1 MIQVLLESLPLVAV
15 ASSIL
20 VVTSQN
26 PVFAVLSLVVVFIAL
41 SAYMAILGLTFV
53 SLVYL
58 IIYVGAIAMLFLFVI
73 MLMDLKLVEL
83 SVINEAAEGGE
94 YPSALVIGLL
104 AVFAFKGLIPFPHY
118 PSVFDTLTLGLA
130 HATNSFQW
138 VTSFV
143 SFSQVETLGFL
154 LFTTYPLLLIM
165 TGLILLIAL
174 IGPILVAF
182 EGPTHPG
189 GPANSSTQSSLKIPP
204 KARSEN
210 WENLLSFLGLFFS
223 SPSLPIGALAK
234 ALPNS
239 EYSCPLSSTCWQLR
253 EPLFSLD

>member
-1 MIQVLLESLPLVAV
+1 MIKVLLESLPLVAV

-26 PVFAVLSLVVVFIAL
+26 PVFAVLSLVLVFIAL

-143 SFSQVETLGFL
+143 SFSQVETLGLL

-182 EGPTHPG
+182 EGPTP
-189 GPANSSTQSSLKIPP
+189 PANSSTQSSLKIPP
-204 KARSEN
+204 KPRSAN
-210 WENLLSFLGLFFS
+210 WEKLTQLPWAILLFTLFANRGTSEGPAKLCIFLSFILYLLAITGTSVFS
-223 SPSLPIGALAK
+223 
-234 ALPNS
+234 
-239 EYSCPLSSTCWQLR
+239 
-253 EPLFSLD
+253 

>member
-239 EYSCPLSSTCWQLR
+239 
-253 EPLFSLD
+253 